1 VSDQFAWFVGIDWG
15 SQTHVLCLLDAAGE
29 LCGTRSV
36 AHTADAVHEAIQW
49 VLQHTAAAP
58 AAIAVGIE
66 TPRGAL
72 VDTFLEYG
80 FPVFAVNPKQLDRFR
95 DRFTVGGAK
104 DDRRDARA
112 VADGLRTDR
121 RAFRRIHADDARVIQ
136 LREWSRIV
144 EELQEE
150 EQRLANR
157 LRDQLYRVN
166 AAWLTLNPAADD
178 PWLWTILH
186 DTPHPEAW
194 ATVPRRRMT
203 SAVRAHRIRRLTADD
218 VIAVL
223 RQPRLHVAA
232 GVADAVEAR
241 IASLLPQLRLIHD
254 QRLMGERRIDRLLE
268 SLETDPLEPES
279 REHRDVQ
286 ILRSLP
292 GVGRMV
298 AATMLTEATGPLAD
312 RDYGTLRAQAGIAP
326 VTKRSGKRALF
337 VHMRYACKRRLREAL
352 YHWSRTSIQH
362 DGAARAYYD
371 ALRARG
377 RGHARA
383 LRSVGDR
390 WLRILIA
397 MLRTRSLYDAS
408 RFDPAAAI

>member
-1 VSDQFAWFVGIDWG
+1 MSDQFAWFVGIDWG
-15 SQTHVLCLLDAAGE
+15 SETHVLCLLDAAGE

-36 AHTADAVHEAIQW
+36 AHTAEAVHEAIQW
-49 VLQHTAAAP
+49 VLQQTAAAP
-58 AAIAVGIE
+58 AAIALGIE

-80 FPVFAVNPKQLDRFR
+80 FPMFAVNPKQLDRFR

-121 RAFRRIHADDARVIQ
+121 RAFRQIHADDARVIQ

-144 EELQEE
+144 EELQDE

-186 DTPHPEAW
+186 ETPHPGAW
-194 ATVPRRRMT
+194 ATLPRRRI
-203 SAVRAHRIRRLTADD
+203 APALHAHRIRRLTADD

-241 IASLLPQLRLIHD
+241 IASLIPQLRLVHD

-279 REHRDVQ
+279 RKHRDVQ

-326 VTKRSGKRALF
+326 VTKRSGKRALV

-362 DGAARAYYD
+362 DVAARAYYD

-408 RFDPAAAI
+408 RFDPAAVI

>member
-1 VSDQFAWFVGIDWG
+1 MSDQFAWFVGIDWG

-49 VLQHTAAAP
+49 VLQQTAAAP
-58 AAIAVGIE
+58 AAIALGIE
-66 TPRGAL
+66 IPRGAL

-80 FPVFAVNPKQLDRFR
+80 FPMFAVNPKQLDRFR

-144 EELQEE
+144 EELQDE

-157 LRDQLYRVN
+157 LRDQLYRIN

-186 DTPHPEAW
+186 ETPHPGAW
-194 ATVPRRRMT
+194 ATLPRRRIT
-203 SAVRAHRIRRLTADD
+203 PALRAHRIRRLTADD

-241 IASLLPQLRLIHD
+241 ITSLIPQLRLVHD
-254 QRLMGERRIDRLLE
+254 QRLMGERRIDRLLQ

-279 REHRDVQ
+279 PEHRDVQ

-312 RDYGTLRAQAGIAP
+312 RDYRTLRAQAGIAP

-362 DGAARAYYD
+362 DVAARAYYD

-397 MLRTRSLYDAS
+397 MLRTRSLYDMS
-408 RFDPAAAI
+408 RFNPAAPI